1 MTAKSKATVVDSGHC
16 LAIAESAFDVWA
28 GKLLFLAI
36 PACYL
41 SHRLVDA
48 GWQRRTDVAE

>member
-1 MTAKSKATVVDSGHC
+1 
-16 LAIAESAFDVWA
+16 
-28 GKLLFLAI
+28 LLFLAI